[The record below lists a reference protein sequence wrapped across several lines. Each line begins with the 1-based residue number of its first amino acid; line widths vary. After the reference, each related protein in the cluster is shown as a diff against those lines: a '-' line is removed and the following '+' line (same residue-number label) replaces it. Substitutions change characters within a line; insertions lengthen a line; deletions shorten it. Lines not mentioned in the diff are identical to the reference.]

1 MPDAIVRQE
10 YIHSCYNIL
19 KLRSEDELKIR
30 VDSVLRD
37 KKEKELVRKSNGDY
51 TPYSYAN
58 ELKDSTNPAYRL
70 DMNEVNAMNKEEL
83 NVLYYVVRYG
93 EEVLFEVEE
102 GVYQTVAQFVITS
115 LSDLEEEGQ
124 SIFRNPLHQKM
135 LDESRSFDAQNSVN
149 SSRYFTNHIDPQISA
164 IAADLM
170 TDKYVLSRM
179 HTKHEEFVGDP
190 KANPREYEEY
200 LRQREVERK
209 EMLVREIFTVVHEYK
224 AAIICDKEREVD
236 QQIREAQEANKTME
250 MIELIKKK
258 QAILKAKKE
267 LSQVIGGR
275 VVLGRR

>member
-1 MPDAIVRQE
+1 
-10 YIHSCYNIL
+10 
-19 KLRSEDELKIR
+19 
-30 VDSVLRD
+30 
-37 KKEKELVRKSNGDY
+37 
-51 TPYSYAN
+51 
-58 ELKDSTNPAYRL
+58 
-70 DMNEVNAMNKEEL
+70 
-83 NVLYYVVRYG
+83 
-93 EEVLFEVEE
+93 
-102 GVYQTVAQFVITS
+102 
-115 LSDLEEEGQ
+115 
-124 SIFRNPLHQKM
+124 M

-267 LSQVIGGR
+267 LSQAIGGR